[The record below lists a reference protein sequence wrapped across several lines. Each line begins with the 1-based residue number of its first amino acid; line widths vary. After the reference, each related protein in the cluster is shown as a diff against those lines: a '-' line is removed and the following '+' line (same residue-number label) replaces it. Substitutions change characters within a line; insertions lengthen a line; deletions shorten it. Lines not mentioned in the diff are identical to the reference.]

1 MAVPVGGTPER
12 PTVSPPVPRA
22 LDTSKRLAQGV
33 RPAQLIPRSQVNQVR
48 EVFKNSSSI
57 D

>member
-12 PTVSPPVPRA
+12 LAVSPPAPRA

-33 RPAQLIPRSQVNQVR
+33 RPAQLIPRSQANKVMY
-48 EVFKNSSSI
+48 
-57 D
+57 